1 MPMARSNNAPAARR
15 GRRER
20 PLRVWILNHYAALP
34 DASAGTRH
42 FDLAVRMRE
51 RGIATTI
58 FASGFS
64 HFTQRNEKTRG
75 LVLRRSEVVDGVR
88 FVWLRTVP
96 YRTNGA
102 LRVLNMLSYFGA
114 VLVAQFG
121 EPRPDVVVGSSVHP
135 LAALA
140 GRLIAW
146 RHHVPFVFE
155 IRDLWPQ
162 TLIEM
167 GAISEAG
174 VAARAMRRIERLLV
188 RDADAVISLIPGLND
203 YLRSR
208 GLKPRRLVYIPN
220 GASPA
225 VGRTSQIPPDL
236 DVALGRWRN
245 EGSVI
250 FAYVGAHGAANGLE
264 TVLEAAC
271 LLRTR
276 GRADCKVLLV
286 GGGPEKPRLVS
297 MARDLELDNVLLVA
311 PVPKQ
316 VVPELLGRVDVGLF
330 HLRPNGVF
338 RYGIS
343 SNKLFDYMAGAL
355 PIISASATSY
365 DPVALAD
372 AGVSIEPD
380 DGHGLAEAMMSMA
393 SATPAERAAMGGR
406 GMTYLAREHDLDSL
420 AGRFADLLIG
430 LDGDPVVA
438 TGHLVRRGR

>member
-1 MPMARSNNAPAARR
+1 
-15 GRRER
+15 
-20 PLRVWILNHYAALP
+20 VWILNHYAALP

-42 FDLAVRMRE
+42 FDIAVRMRQ

-64 HFTQRNEKTRG
+64 HFTRRDEKTRG
-75 LVLRRSEVVDGVR
+75 LALRRAEVVDGVR
-88 FVWLRTVP
+88 FVWLRSVP
-96 YRTNGA
+96 SRTNGA
-102 LRVLNMLSYFGA
+102 LRMMSMLSYFVA
-114 VLVAQFG
+114 VLVAHIG
-121 EPRPDVVVGSSVHP
+121 APRPDVVVGSSVHP

-140 GRLIAW
+140 GRLIAR

-174 VAARAMRRIERLLV
+174 VAARVMRRIERLLV
-188 RDADAVISLIPGLND
+188 GDAEAVVSLIPGLTD
-203 YLRSR
+203 YLSSR
-208 GLKPRRLVYIPN
+208 GLKTRRLVYIPN

-225 VGRTSQIPPDL
+225 VEGKSRIPPEL
-236 DVALGRWRN
+236 DVALEQWRK

-264 TVLEAAC
+264 TVLEAAS

-276 GRADCKVLLV
+276 GRGACKVLLV
-286 GGGPEKPRLVS
+286 GDGSEKPRLVS
-297 MARDLELDNVLLVA
+297 MARDLGLDNVLFGA
-311 PVPKQ
+311 PVPKDA
-316 VVPELLGRVDVGLF
+316 VPGLLRRVDVGLF

-355 PIISASATSY
+355 PIISACATSY

-380 DGHGLAEAMMSMA
+380 DGHVLAGAMLSMA

-406 GMTYLAREHDLDSL
+406 GLAYLAREHDLDSL
-420 AGRFADLLIG
+420 AGHFADLLIS
-430 LDGDPVVA
+430 LDGDPAVA
-438 TGHLVRRGR
+438 TGHPARQDR